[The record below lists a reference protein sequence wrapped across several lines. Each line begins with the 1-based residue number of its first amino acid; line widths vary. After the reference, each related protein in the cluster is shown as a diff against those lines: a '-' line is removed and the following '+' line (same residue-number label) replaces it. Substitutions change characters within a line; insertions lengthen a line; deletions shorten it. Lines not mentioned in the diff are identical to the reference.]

1 MLDTTPTNLPSR
13 LTERA
18 FRTYEPDITLAL
30 TQYPNV
36 VKFKPSGNLTTYIA
50 RIRDAMKS
58 YNDFHWQSSSIDRA
72 LFTLRYDDLIVHQ
85 PLKHPGEVWI
95 GGRVEIAEERK
106 RWESAV
112 EMDSSELASS
122 LGNEP
127 VNVKL
132 PIPSVENRLF
142 VEFLARLAQDRLLAR
157 PVRVKTEDSF
167 AGHLEQSYDI
177 VVTKND
183 DGSYTIE

>member
-1 MLDTTPTNLPSR
+1 M
-13 LTERA
+13 
-18 FRTYEPDITLAL
+18 
-30 TQYPNV
+30 
-36 VKFKPSGNLTTYIA
+36 
-50 RIRDAMKS
+50 
-58 YNDFHWQSSSIDRA
+58 
-72 LFTLRYDDLIVHQ
+72 
-85 PLKHPGEVWI
+85 
-95 GGRVEIAEERK
+95 EIAEERK